1 MILLGKIGEFFDKVS
16 FYESCINSG
25 SIEPVS
31 ESMNDIIGSAN
42 DRKKIF
48 GIEWKDEN

>member
-1 MILLGKIGEFFDKVS
+1 MILLGKIDEFFAKVS

-25 SIEPVS
+25 SIEPIS
-31 ESMNDIIGSAN
+31 ESMNDIIGSAK

-48 GIEWKDEN
+48 GIRWKDGD